1 MAAATRALSSG
12 DAPKTVQFKVNGRD
26 SRQFPP
32 KWPLRKTMN
41 RAAVYIPEKLFFK
54 IGEVCDIT
62 GVQAHVLRYWESE
75 FPMLAPQ
82 KNRAGQRTYR
92 KRDVEM
98 ALRIKELLY
107 EDQYT
112 IAGAKKKLVNE
123 IRGASKL
130 KVVTPDMNASSVTAE
145 EISPETITHAS
156 SLPQQ
161 VASAPAMLASPSYA
175 SDEEVAPAETG
186 TPLTDERRVALRRLR
201 EHMRELISL
210 LDASESKSDSR
221 RK

>member
-1 MAAATRALSSG
+1 
-12 DAPKTVQFKVNGRD
+12 
-26 SRQFPP
+26 
-32 KWPLRKTMN
+32 MN
-41 RAAVYIPEKLFFK
+41 RAAVAIPEKLFFK
-54 IGEVCDIT
+54 IGEVCELS

-112 IAGAKKKLVNE
+112 IAGAKKKLAGE
-123 IRGASKL
+123 LRGASKL
-130 KVVTPDMNASSVTAE
+130 KVVPSPDATAQQSLSQPTLQSPPPPHTGSRPLYESASTSG
-145 EISPETITHAS
+145 IS
-156 SLPQQ
+156 LDDNQR
-161 VASAPAMLASPSYA
+161 LA
-175 SDEEVAPAETG
+175 V
-186 TPLTDERRVALRRLR
+186 RRLAEQLR
-201 EHMRELISL
+201 DLL
-210 LDASESKSDSR
+210 NTLDAGEAHLSAR

>member
-1 MAAATRALSSG
+1 
-12 DAPKTVQFKVNGRD
+12 
-26 SRQFPP
+26 
-32 KWPLRKTMN
+32 MN
-41 RAAVYIPEKLFFK
+41 RAAVHIPEKLFFK

-62 GVQAHVLRYWESE
+62 EVQAHVLRYWESE

-98 ALRIKELLY
+98 VLRIKELLY

-112 IAGAKKKLVNE
+112 IAGAKKKLASE

-130 KVVTPDMNASSVTAE
+130 KVVTPEMAAAAAE
-145 EISPETITHAS
+145 QAETVMAQS
-156 SLPQQ
+156 GAQPQQ
-161 VASAPAMLASPSYA
+161 QATPAAVAPSFAAPQPTYA
-175 SDEEVAPAETG
+175 SDGEVAPRE
-186 TPLTDERRVALRRLR
+186 PEYPVTDERRAALRRLR
-201 EHMRELISL
+201 EQMRDLLSL
-210 LDASESKSDSR
+210 LDARDGATHDPR